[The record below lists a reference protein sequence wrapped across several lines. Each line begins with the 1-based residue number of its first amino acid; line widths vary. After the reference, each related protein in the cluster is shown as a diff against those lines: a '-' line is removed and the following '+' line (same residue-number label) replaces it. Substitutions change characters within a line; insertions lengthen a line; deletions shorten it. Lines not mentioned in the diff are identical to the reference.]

1 METLRER
8 LNTNSGSGFIE
19 VLRDDML
26 VKQESGYGVTPQ
38 TALIDSLEEMD
49 DDDDDDSG
57 CLILDSWITAA
68 TIKEIIRIK
77 RTVAEMAMTVSSLFL
92 VGF

>member
-26 VKQESGYGVTPQ
+26 VKQESGYGVTLQ
-38 TALIDSLEEMD
+38 TALIDSLEEM